1 LVNTALPTKEKL
13 VPVSQ
18 QYMPNMTK
26 KHLEVNRWAEQ
37 MKSDDIVLTQAIL
50 PLLFHWKSSKNKPQ
64 KMKKIWIHQACTN
77 TWTHLH
83 RDNHFGHTIY
93 SLCPIKQF
101 SIAFLESS
109 GDIKIIQRKW
119 HLLWNTGMAY
129 NLLNIRTAGHPST
142 WHHTGN
148 SIGLQHTTTE
158 VQNIKCLM

>member
-64 KMKKIWIHQACTN
+64 KMKKI
-77 TWTHLH
+77 
-83 RDNHFGHTIY
+83 
-93 SLCPIKQF
+93 
-101 SIAFLESS
+101 
-109 GDIKIIQRKW
+109 
-119 HLLWNTGMAY
+119 
-129 NLLNIRTAGHPST
+129 
-142 WHHTGN
+142 
-148 SIGLQHTTTE
+148 
-158 VQNIKCLM
+158 